1 MKIEDGCDK
10 EQIRWDQ
17 QMDRIKSR
25 SDIEEEKINEL
36 EDIAIE
42 ITQKEEREKNQR

>member
-1 MKIEDGCDK
+1 
-10 EQIRWDQ
+10 
-17 QMDRIKSR
+17 MDRIKSR